1 MTKIIVDDFNFKL
14 KTVFNDFSFK
24 LKFKVVVVNYD
35 FMFLKNLKSELL
47 IMVLRE
53 KKKKKKLSPCGCPSH
68 SDALVGTILGWFILW
83 KNFFSTSYF
92 GSKPRLASVGR

>member
-53 KKKKKKLSPCGCPSH
+53 KKKKKN
-68 SDALVGTILGWFILW
+68 LVHVDVQAT
-83 KNFFSTSYF
+83 
-92 GSKPRLASVGR
+92 RMH